1 MSRELLC
8 HKTQVLLNI
17 APAPAQWPQEASR
30 DRIIP
35 IFEKEKLSY
44 GDMSQLFHGC
54 IIQIAPV
61 FVSCLPAKGDIFQTS
76 RLLLR
81 SSCDAVSPVKH
92 PKSSTVQHSLA
103 SNSSWQ
109 QLATW
114 NGDLSPK
121 GQEWVWPRAVSSAG
135 GKQTDTRHLCF
146 PEVWPPHRWQTG
158 QNRLPV
164 LGSSSETL
172 DNSWQRTDSTPGW
185 PSSDLSEWAG
195 GRKTPVS
202 ASIQLTW
209 GSLKCLEPT

>member
-30 DRIIP
+30 DRIVP

-54 IIQIAPV
+54 IIQIAPM
-61 FVSCLPAKGDIFQTS
+61 FVSCLPAKGGIFQTS

-81 SSCDAVSPVKH
+81 SSCDTVSPVKH
-92 PKSSTVQHSLA
+92 PKSSTAQHSLA

-135 GKQTDTRHLCF
+135 GKQMDTRHLCF
-146 PEVWPPHRWQTG
+146 PDVCPPPTGDKQDRLACQCSDRHLRHWITVGQEQTPHLAG
-158 QNRLPV
+158 PAQTSQNEQGAAKPL
-164 LGSSSETL
+164 
-172 DNSWQRTDSTPGW
+172 
-185 PSSDLSEWAG
+185 
-195 GRKTPVS
+195 
-202 ASIQLTW
+202 
-209 GSLKCLEPT
+209 